1 MAKTALKKKPAK
13 KEVVNKKISKKGKK
27 MSELELPSE
36 PVKAAATEIIS
47 GLRQQCEDNGAAGF
61 IFAVIDA
68 NGAVV
73 PFVGGRNLGEVL
85 LMETIVKKEVDR
97 IVSSSLGKKE
107 V

>member
-1 MAKTALKKKPAK
+1 
-13 KEVVNKKISKKGKK
+13 
-27 MSELELPSE
+27 
-36 PVKAAATEIIS
+36 
-47 GLRQQCEDNGAAGF
+47 
-61 IFAVIDA
+61 
-68 NGAVV
+68 V